1 VRIVI
6 ILLALLLFTPIS
18 KAEPSPME
26 QSFEGNPIVVINI
39 TYSSGIAGG
48 DEFQGE
54 IILELFLN
62 WAPITVTNFID
73 LVNQSFYDGIYFH
86 RIIDDFVIQS
96 GDPNCKASGIY
107 PVPIS
112 DASCGE
118 GGSEDTIPL
127 EINENLTHINGAIGM
142 ARGTDPDSA
151 SSQFYI
157 CDTSQHG
164 LDNGNRTL
172 EDDPGYAVFGVVRE
186 GIEFVQAAAAVPTT
200 NNIDGGDELV
210 PRIGTGLG
218 DRPLYEVHINSI
230 ILREYLSP
238 PATETEDEKIPGFN
252 FSFAILSLV
261 IITSLYRKK

>member
-1 VRIVI
+1 
-6 ILLALLLFTPIS
+6 
-18 KAEPSPME
+18 
-26 QSFEGNPIVVINI
+26 
-39 TYSSGIAGG
+39 
-48 DEFQGE
+48 
-54 IILELFLN
+54 
-62 WAPITVTNFID
+62 
-73 LVNQSFYDGIYFH
+73 
-86 RIIDDFVIQS
+86 
-96 GDPNCKASGIY
+96 
-107 PVPIS
+107 
-112 DASCGE
+112 
-118 GGSEDTIPL
+118 
-127 EINENLTHINGAIGM
+127 M